1 MTMFGSLSRR
11 ERALI
16 GLAVVAA
23 IVIGTWLFV
32 IDPIRERNRAAEE
45 LVPAREQ
52 LLARRQ
58 ELIGRRESINADL
71 ASVNARIAAHAARFL
86 SEATPAVAASELQK
100 IAKDMAAQASTEIRS
115 ERILTPVER
124 GEMLEIPIEIAVSG
138 EIRQL
143 VDLLSRLESSPK
155 MLTVQDLK
163 IRVMNVSQPKDLLA
177 TMTLSGFIMTSGPRA

>member
-1 MTMFGSLSRR
+1 MTVFGSLSRR
-11 ERALI
+11 ERVLI
-16 GLAVVAA
+16 GMAA
-23 IVIGTWLFV
+23 AAALVICAWLFL
-32 IDPIRERNRAAEE
+32 IEPIRERNRSAEE

-52 LLARRQ
+52 LLTRRQ
-58 ELIGRRESINADL
+58 ELLGRRESINAEL
-71 ASVNARIAAHAARFL
+71 ASVNTRIATHAARFL
-86 SEATPAVAASELQK
+86 SDATPAVAASELQK
-100 IAKDMAAQASTEIRS
+100 IAKEMASQASTEIRS
-115 ERILTPVER
+115 ERILQPVER

-143 VDLLSRLESSPK
+143 VDLLTRLEASPK

>member
-1 MTMFGSLSRR
+1 MTVFGSLSRR
-11 ERALI
+11 ERVLI
-16 GLAVVAA
+16 GMAVVAA
-23 IVIGTWLFV
+23 LAIGGWLFV
-32 IDPIRERNRAAEE
+32 IEPIRERNRSAEE

-52 LLARRQ
+52 LLTRRQ
-58 ELIGRRESINADL
+58 ELLGRRESINAEL
-71 ASVNARIAAHAARFL
+71 ASVNTRIATHAARFL
-86 SEATPAVAASELQK
+86 SEGTPAVAASELQK
-100 IAKDMAAQASTEIRS
+100 IAKEMASQASTEIRS

-143 VDLLSRLESSPK
+143 VDLLTRLEASGK